1 MHNAAHCLIVL
12 HTKKLDWMT
21 LVAYVVVLTV
31 ALPYWA
37 MVGEPWRFSP
47 RAIMGG
53 GRSALPLSGGLPFC
67 RHPLNADIL
76 ASAITCA

>member
-1 MHNAAHCLIVL
+1 MHNAAHCLIVM

-37 MVGEPWRFSP
+37 MVALAPQP

-53 GRSALPLSGGLPFC
+53 ERSALPLSGGLPFC
-67 RHPLNADIL
+67 RHPLNADTL